1 MKIIVCI
8 KQVPETTS
16 VRIDPQTHTLIRE
29 GVKSIINPFD
39 MNAIETALQLKEQ
52 QSGEVIAI
60 SMGPPQAEEALREA
74 ISLGVDEAILLS
86 DRAFAGADTLATSYT
101 LSMGIKKIGK
111 FDLILCGKQ
120 AIDGDTAQVGPEL
133 AEILNIPQVCW
144 VRKIVEIKNQTI
156 VVERT
161 LEDGYEVV
169 ETQLPALLTV
179 VKEINEPRLPSLR
192 GKMAAKKKEIP
203 VWGVQEIDVSPDFV
217 GLTGSATQV
226 IRTFTPPPKKDRRIL
241 QGEVKDIVKE
251 LVGELRQIGIR
262 CSVCGAREKSEI

>member
-16 VRIDPQTHTLIRE
+16 VKIDPKTHTLIRE

-39 MNAIETALQLKEQ
+39 MNAIETALQIKES
-52 QSGEVIAI
+52 QSGEVVAI

-74 ISLGVDEAILLS
+74 ISLGVDDAILLS
-86 DRAFAGADTLATSYT
+86 DKVFAGADTLATSYT

-111 FDLILCGKQ
+111 FDLIICGKQ

-133 AEILNIPQVCW
+133 AEKLDIPQICW
-144 VRKIVEIKNQTI
+144 VRKIVEIKNQTLR
-156 VVERT
+156 VERV

-169 ETQLPALLTV
+169 EAQLPVLLTV

-192 GKMAAKKKEIP
+192 GKLTAKKKEIP
-203 VWGVQEIDVSPDFV
+203 IWGAQELGILPEQV
-217 GLTGSATQV
+217 GLAGSPTQV
-226 IRTFTPPPKKDRRIL
+226 IRTFTPPPRKDRKIL
-241 QGEVKDIVKE
+241 QGEVKDIVTE
-251 LVGELRQIGIR
+251 LVSELKGRKII
-262 CSVCGAREKSEI
+262 

>member
-8 KQVPETTS
+8 KQVPESAS
-16 VRIDPQTHTLIRE
+16 VKIDPNTHTLIRQ

-39 MNAIETALQLKEQ
+39 MNAIEAALQLKESH
-52 QSGEVIAI
+52 SGQVVAI
-60 SMGPPQAEEALREA
+60 SMGPPQAEESLREA

-101 LSMGIKKIGK
+101 LSMGVKKIGK
-111 FDLILCGKQ
+111 FDLIICGKQ

-133 AEILNIPQVCW
+133 AEMLDIPQVCW

-156 VVERT
+156 VVERV

-169 ETQLPALLTV
+169 ETQLPVLLTV

-192 GKMAAKKKEIP
+192 GKLNAKKKEIP
-203 VWGVQEIDVSPDFV
+203 LWDAQELGISPDEV
-217 GLTGSATQV
+217 GLAGSATQV
-226 IRTFTPPPKKDRRIL
+226 IRTFTPSPRKDKKTL
-241 QGEVKDIVKE
+241 HGEVKDIVKE
-251 LVGELRQIGIR
+251 LIGELKERKII
-262 CSVCGAREKSEI
+262 

>member
-8 KQVPETTS
+8 KQVPESAS
-16 VRIDPQTHTLIRE
+16 VKIDPNTHTLIRQ
-29 GVKSIINPFD
+29 GIKSIINPFD
-39 MNAIETALQLKEQ
+39 MNAIEAALQLKES
-52 QSGEVIAI
+52 QSGQVVVI

-111 FDLILCGKQ
+111 FDMIICGKQ

-144 VRKIVEIKNQTI
+144 VKKIVEIKNQTI
-156 VVERT
+156 VVERA

-192 GKMAAKKKEIP
+192 GKLNAKKKEISI
-203 VWGVQEIDVSPDFV
+203 WGAQKLGISPDEV
-217 GLTGSATQV
+217 GLAGSATQV
-226 IRTFTPPPKKDRRIL
+226 IRTFTPPPRKDRKIL
-241 QGEVKDIVKE
+241 QGEVKDVLKE
-251 LVGELRQIGIR
+251 LVCELKQRKI
-262 CSVCGAREKSEI
+262 V

>member
-8 KQVPETTS
+8 KQVPESAS
-16 VRIDPQTHTLIRE
+16 VKIDPNTHTLIRQ
-29 GVKSIINPFD
+29 GIKSIINPFD
-39 MNAIETALQLKEQ
+39 MNAIEAALQLKES
-52 QSGEVIAI
+52 QSGQVVVI

-111 FDLILCGKQ
+111 FDMIICGKQ

-156 VVERT
+156 VVERA

-192 GKMAAKKKEIP
+192 GKLNAKKKEISI
-203 VWGVQEIDVSPDFV
+203 WGAQELGISPDEV
-217 GLTGSATQV
+217 GLAGSATQV
-226 IRTFTPPPKKDRRIL
+226 IRTFTPPPRKDRKIL
-241 QGEVKDIVKE
+241 QGEVKDVLKE
-251 LVGELRQIGIR
+251 LVCELKQRKI
-262 CSVCGAREKSEI
+262 V